1 MADIADA
8 ELSLVL
14 GILNGVQDEMSTAAV
29 GERDSFAVVATA
41 VAEDEQSSAGSDSA
55 TEEEWWKAEGMPWN
69 HKPGRADYWCMGWI
83 GFLGIFS
90 LAMLPLRGWLLGLD
104 PPILM
109 GLTGSRTG
117 AAATGALA
125 SVGQVPHW
133 VWWLLLGSIMSIKL
147 DWVSWWAGKL
157 WGRGMIE
164 VWAGRSE
171 RARRR
176 YDQAEKWARKL
187 GWLGVLVAYVPIP
200 LPIMPVVFV
209 LTGASGMKVRW
220 FVALDFIA
228 ATVWNLGYLGL
239 GWGVGDPIV
248 GALKYYAKIANWVAI
263 ALVIVILA
271 PIFVRKKQ
279 KA

>member
-1 MADIADA
+1 
-8 ELSLVL
+8 
-14 GILNGVQDEMSTAAV
+14 MSTAVA
-29 GERDSFAVVATA
+29 GEKDSFAVAATSLA
-41 VAEDEQSSAGSDSA
+41 VAEDELARASAGTDSA
-55 TEEEWWKAEGMPWN
+55 VEEEWWKAEGMPWN
-69 HKPGRADYWCMGWI
+69 HKPGRSDYWCMGWI

-125 SVGQVPHW
+125 SVGHAPYW
-133 VWWLLLGSIMSIKL
+133 FFWLLLGSNMSIKL
-147 DWVSWWAGKL
+147 DWVYWWAGKL

-171 RARRR
+171 RARRK

-200 LPIMPVVFV
+200 LPIVPVVFV

-228 ATVWNLGYLGL
+228 ATIWNLGYLGL
-239 GWGVGDPIV
+239 GWGIGDPIV

-263 ALVIVILA
+263 ALLIVILV
-271 PIFVRKKQ
+271 PICFKKKQ

>member
-117 AAATGALA
+117 AAATGA
-125 SVGQVPHW
+125 
-133 VWWLLLGSIMSIKL
+133 
-147 DWVSWWAGKL
+147 
-157 WGRGMIE
+157 
-164 VWAGRSE
+164 
-171 RARRR
+171 
-176 YDQAEKWARKL
+176 
-187 GWLGVLVAYVPIP
+187 
-200 LPIMPVVFV
+200 
-209 LTGASGMKVRW
+209 
-220 FVALDFIA
+220 
-228 ATVWNLGYLGL
+228 
-239 GWGVGDPIV
+239 
-248 GALKYYAKIANWVAI
+248 
-263 ALVIVILA
+263 
-271 PIFVRKKQ
+271 
-279 KA
+279 